1 MIEKKTNSYIQNNI
15 FNRNFNSYKSFAY
28 NIKEKPFN
36 TNNTA
41 TLLNK
46 FENIIKSNEDNKNY
60 LQTKN
65 NIIKKEKTLEKP
77 IENIDIFKKD
87 LLNKNL
93 YLIYSSPNSKKIT
106 LIHNHNENRINTTNA
121 IFINMFDLLK
131 NEPDGSICK
140 INNFI
145 IKIPNKN
152 VNLSNCD
159 SRFTD
164 DVTLKNGK
172 KILISIGNTLCHQ

>member
-1 MIEKKTNSYIQNNI
+1 MIEKKPNIYIQKNI
-15 FNRNFNSYKSFAY
+15 FNRDFNSYKSFSY

-36 TNNTA
+36 INNTA
-41 TLLNK
+41 TLLQK
-46 FENIIKSNEDNKNY
+46 FENIIQFNEGNKNY

-65 NIIKKEKTLEKP
+65 NVIKKEKILEKT
-77 IENIDIFKKD
+77 IKDVDFLKKD

-93 YLIYSSPNSKKIT
+93 YFIYSSPNSKKIT
-106 LIHNHNENRINTTNA
+106 LINNHNENRINTTNA

-131 NEPDGSICK
+131 NEHDGSIYK
-140 INNFI
+140 INNFM

-152 VNLSNCD
+152 VSLSISD
-159 SRFTD
+159 SRFTH

-172 KILISIGNTLCHQ
+172 KIFISISSDYKNN